1 VGLLNFPLLLVNIV
15 VPFMISRTEHPL
27 MWFAGAYVP
36 RLCVCVAL
44 AVYMFFIP
52 SMLGK
57 AFFYPILVLLLCLN
71 EGLNSLMLSG
81 RVGFYAK
88 ISEPR
93 IAGTYMTLLG
103 TMSHIGQRVSS
114 TLVLYIADWLP
125 KSHAYSIE
133 VAACCLLGCIWM
145 IVTLPMMRRL
155 SSRPIEEWHLQPS
168 PASSTETIPTSAED
182 EMVDSVRG
190 KSTEH
195 SVYMVDI

>member
-1 VGLLNFPLLLVNIV
+1 
-15 VPFMISRTEHPL
+15 MISRTERPL

-44 AVYMFFIP
+44 AVYIFFIP

-57 AFFYPILVLLLCLN
+57 AYFYPVLVVLLCLN
-71 EGLNSLMLSG
+71 EGFNCLLLSA
-81 RVGFYAK
+81 RVGFYARV
-88 ISEPR
+88 SEPR

-103 TMSHIGQRVSS
+103 TMSNIGQRVSS
-114 TLVLYIADWLP
+114 TLVLYIANWLP

-133 VAACCLLGCIWM
+133 VAACCLLGCIWI
-145 IVTLPMMRRL
+145 IVTWPVMRRL
-155 SSRPIEEWHLQPS
+155 SSRPIGEWHLQPS
-168 PASSTETIPTSAED
+168 PSSSTETIPEAAED
-182 EMVDSVRG
+182 EIIGSTRG